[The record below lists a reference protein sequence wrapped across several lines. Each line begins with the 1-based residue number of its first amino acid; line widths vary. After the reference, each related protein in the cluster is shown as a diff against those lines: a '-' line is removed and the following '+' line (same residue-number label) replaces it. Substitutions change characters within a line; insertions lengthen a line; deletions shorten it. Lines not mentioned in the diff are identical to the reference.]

1 MTYEEALEYIH
12 AVSRAGSRPG
22 LERIKKLCAL
32 AKNPQK
38 KLCIVH
44 VAGTNGKGSF
54 CAMLSSVLQKAGQ
67 RVGTFTSPFVYRFNE
82 RIAVNGKPISDGELA
97 DIIGRLKPLC
107 DSMEDTPTEF
117 ELLTAAGFLYFAE
130 KACDVVVLEV
140 GLGGR
145 LDSTNVIDAPRLA
158 VISGIALDHTAIL
171 GDTAEAIAAEKAGII
186 KPGSTVL
193 CGVMTK
199 GAEEVIRARAKAA
212 GDDFYV
218 MRPEDTKNASFSLD
232 GCTFIYKDCAEPFT
246 LSLCGTYQP
255 ANASLVIRA
264 AELLNID
271 EKYIRSGLAAAR
283 WPARFEV
290 LRRSPT
296 VIFDG
301 GHNPQGVD
309 AAVKSAKAVSGG
321 KYIILTGVMADK
333 DYRTM
338 ARTVS
343 KIAAQVVCTHP
354 DNPRALNA
362 EALAECYRSTGTAAH
377 AESDVESAVKKA
389 FALAKEKGLPLLCL
403 GSLYMYRQVRD
414 ALDMCE

>member
-1 MTYEEALEYIH
+1 MTYEEVLEYIH
-12 AVSRAGSRPG
+12 AVSRSGSRPG
-22 LERIKKLCAL
+22 LERITELCAL
-32 AKNPQK
+32 AGNPQK
-38 KLCIVH
+38 KLRIVH

-82 RIAVNGKPISDGELA
+82 RIAVDGEPISDGELV
-97 DIIGRLKPLC
+97 DIIERLKPLC

-130 KACDVVVLEV
+130 KACDTVVLEV

-158 VISGIALDHTAIL
+158 VICGIALDHTAVL
-171 GDTAEAIAAEKAGII
+171 GDTVEKIAAEKAGII

-193 CGVMTK
+193 CGVMPE
-199 GAEEVIRARAKAA
+199 GAEEVIRARAQAV
-212 GDDFYV
+212 GDEFHV
-218 MRPEDTKNASFSLD
+218 MRSHDTKNPHFSLD
-232 GCTFIYKDCAEPFT
+232 GCTFGYKDCAEPFT
-246 LSLCGTYQP
+246 LSLCGAYQP

-271 EKYIRSGLAAAR
+271 EKHIRSGLAAAR
-283 WPARFEV
+283 WQARFEV

-309 AAVKSAKAVSGG
+309 AAVKSAKAVFDG

-333 DYRTM
+333 DFRTM

-343 KIAAQVVCTHP
+343 EIADEAVCTRP
-354 DNPRALNA
+354 DNPRALDA
-362 EALAECYRSTGTAAH
+362 EALAECYRSTGIAAH
-377 AESDVESAVKKA
+377 AENDVAAAVKKA
-389 FALAKEKGLPLLCL
+389 ASLAKEKRLPLLCL